1 MVYFILAAFG
11 RALGIWLFYKTGL
24 AAHFCRRLFKRI
36 AAILREGTFIKK
48 RKHFWTNRIF
58 VTAMIIVFQLA
69 LLLFIIWFL
78 SEYFL
83 YFYGFCIVLSIVVT
97 IYIINKPGNPS
108 IKLAWIIPI
117 LLFPVFG
124 GLLYLAFG
132 RSKVQEPLKSRIR
145 EAIQVSQRILVQDD
159 AVLQQLK
166 QADPLAYR
174 QSCYITRHSLF
185 PLHRQTTTTYLTPG
199 EEKFKA
205 LLEKLKQAKHFIFLE
220 YFIVHEGKMW
230 NAVLEILQQK
240 VKEGVEVRMMYDD
253 VGCINTLP
261 EKYYEILQKMGIK
274 AQVFNP
280 LQPALDVRLQNR
292 DHRKIAVI
300 DGVVGFTGGINLA
313 DEYINEIV
321 RFGHWKDASIMIEG
335 MGVWNLT
342 VMFLQMWNYSQ
353 DKSEDFFPYHPA
365 HYLKVPPTDDGF
377 VQPFGDS
384 PLDHETVG
392 ENVYMQI
399 INCAKNYVYIT
410 TPYLVVDN
418 EMITALTLAAKSGVD
433 VRIITPHIEDK
444 WYVHL
449 VTQANYQQLV
459 EAGVKIYE
467 YTPGFIHSK
476 TFVSDD
482 VVGVVGTTN
491 MDFRSFYH
499 HFECGVWMY
508 GSSAL
513 ADVKRDFLQT
523 QALSQQITL
532 EWIQSVGLIRR
543 LIRSL
548 LRVFSPLI

>member
-1 MVYFILAAFG
+1 VKSKQAFIPTQPP
-11 RALGIWLFYKTGL
+11 LF
-24 AAHFCRRLFKRI
+24 
-36 AAILREGTFIKK
+36 REGMFIKK
-48 RKHFWTNRIF
+48 CKHFWTSRIF
-58 VTAMIIVFQLA
+58 VTAMIILFQLA

-78 SEYFL
+78 SEFFV
-83 YFYGFCIVLSIVVT
+83 YFYGFCIVLSIAVT

-132 RSKVQEPLKSRIR
+132 KSKVQEPLKSRIR
-145 EAIQVSQRILVQDD
+145 DAVVESRRILVQDEN
-159 AVLQQLK
+159 ALAQLK
-166 QADPLAYR
+166 QTDALAFR
-174 QSCYITRHSLF
+174 QSRYIQSHSLF
-185 PLHRQTTTTYLTPG
+185 PLYRQTSARYLTPG

-205 LLEKLKQAKHFIFLE
+205 LLQKLKEARHFIFLE
-220 YFIVHEGKMW
+220 YFIIHEGKMW

-240 VKEGVEVRMMYDD
+240 VKEGVEVRVMYDD

-261 EKYYEILQKMGIK
+261 DKYYETLRKMGIK

-353 DKSEDFFPYHPA
+353 DKTEDFTPYHPA
-365 HYLKVPPTDDGF
+365 RYLKKPPADDGF

-399 INCAKNYVYIT
+399 INCAKEYVYIT

-433 VRIITPHIEDK
+433 VRIITPHI
-444 WYVHL
+444 
-449 VTQANYQQLV
+449 
-459 EAGVKIYE
+459 
-467 YTPGFIHSK
+467 
-476 TFVSDD
+476 
-482 VVGVVGTTN
+482 
-491 MDFRSFYH
+491 
-499 HFECGVWMY
+499 
-508 GSSAL
+508 
-513 ADVKRDFLQT
+513 
-523 QALSQQITL
+523 
-532 EWIQSVGLIRR
+532 
-543 LIRSL
+543 
-548 LRVFSPLI
+548 